1 MDGTPIQSRSYQQKN
16 LSIPLIQGQFHE
28 VVVLV
33 TDSIGNQVEN
43 LLLNFEQYRLL
54 NQIPNAKLLVLNL
67 NRRDQERALEVDRGV
82 RDFRILSKPV
92 LEVSAFNADLLE
104 IIKTFLK
111 EVDLKD
117 CICCRSTESTY
128 PM

>member
-117 CICCRSTESTY
+117 CICCRATESTY